1 MTAVCGSGVII
12 LVTLHLVLTVSQAE
26 AKLLDTG
33 LKIPKMSPLT
43 PVLPIPKPSP
53 APASTEDIE
62 VMDFHVPFQPFE
74 GVSAAL

>member
-1 MTAVCGSGVII
+1 M
-12 LVTLHLVLTVSQAE
+12 VTLRLVFTVSQAE

-43 PVLPIPKPSP
+43 PVVPIPKPSP

-62 VMDFHVPFQPFE
+62 VMDFHVPFHPFE

>member
-1 MTAVCGSGVII
+1 MTAVCGGGSII

-43 PVLPIPKPSP
+43 PVVPIPKQTP
-53 APASTEDIE
+53 APASAEDIE
-62 VMDFHVPFQPFE
+62 VMDFHVPFHPFE
-74 GVSAAL
+74 GV

>member
-1 MTAVCGSGVII
+1 M
-12 LVTLHLVLTVSQAE
+12 VTLRLVFTVSQAE

-62 VMDFHVPFQPFE
+62 VMDFHVPFHPFE
-74 GVSAAL
+74 GV

>member
-1 MTAVCGSGVII
+1 M
-12 LVTLHLVLTVSQAE
+12 VTLHLVLTVSQAE

-62 VMDFHVPFQPFE
+62 VMDFHVPFHPFE

>member
-1 MTAVCGSGVII
+1 MTAVCGDGGII

-62 VMDFHVPFQPFE
+62 VMDFHVPFHPFE